1 MDPVSNKKKP
11 KNHVKGGLT
20 LGTWNV
26 LSLMSSSSQLFQL
39 SQCIT
44 NYKLD
49 LLGITETHMPGT
61 GTELLDNGSL
71 LVFSGRADG
80 VKRQGVELSLSKRI
94 KNSLI

>member
-80 VKRQGVELSLSKRI
+80 VKR
-94 KNSLI
+94 